1 MAGDTTL
8 AKKSVKVNGRTIALG
23 TKRLLPIGTI
33 FVEPHAD
40 RPQFLLLP
48 TVLGAF
54 EPARKLFRAGHRLGY
69 EFRTAFRALHRSR
82 ILFDRL
88 TSIGYKY
95 SFKNA
100 ALLKRQDTRETPLAA

>member
-8 AKKSVKVNGRTIALG
+8 AKKFAKVNGRTMPPA
-23 TKRLLPIGTI
+23 TNSPLPVGAI
-33 FVEPHAD
+33 FVEPHAA
-40 RPQFLLLP
+40 RPQLLLLP
-48 TVLGAF
+48 AVLEAF
-54 EPARKLFRAGHRLGY
+54 EPAREFFRAGHRLGY
-69 EFRTAFRALHRSR
+69 EFCTALRALHRSR

-100 ALLKRQDTRETPLAA
+100 ALLKRQDP